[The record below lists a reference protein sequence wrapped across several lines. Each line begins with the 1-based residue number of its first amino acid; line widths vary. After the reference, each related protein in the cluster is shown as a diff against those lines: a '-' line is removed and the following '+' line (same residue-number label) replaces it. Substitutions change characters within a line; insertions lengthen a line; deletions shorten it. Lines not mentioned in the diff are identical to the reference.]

1 MRPNDRAYAR
11 AARQVNSALAIAET
25 TPDAVIRD
33 FLEATWDV
41 LGVSGSCW
49 HLTDP
54 CSGLPVSSGAAGDPP
69 GSLEWS
75 LEFEYARPDVSRF
88 AELRER
94 RDPVAAISSETRGT
108 PAASARFREM
118 IRPAGAVDELRVA
131 FRDPF
136 GVWATIAVFTTRR
149 MTRDDLGFVAATVP
163 VGSAALRAATVRAV
177 ATPVEATRPRA
188 PDPGGPSVV
197 ILGADDAIVAADAVS
212 RARLEAVPEDRD
224 VSLPGI
230 VSVLAAQARC
240 SPATDQTS
248 ARMRAVDGRWL
259 QLHASPLQD
268 HPGSVAVVIAPA
280 PLDEVR
286 DGVLRA
292 LGVSARERQVALLS
306 LQGMSAKEIARDL
319 QISQWTAKD
328 HLKAVYAKTGVTCRA
343 DLTALAESR
352 SFPPAQG
359 VVDHA

>member
-11 AARQVNSALAIAET
+11 AARQVSSALAIAET
-25 TPDAVIRD
+25 TPDAVIHD

-41 LGVSGSCW
+41 LGIASSCW

-88 AELRER
+88 AELSER
-94 RDPVAAISSETRGT
+94 RDPVAAISTETRGD
-108 PAASARFREM
+108 PATSARFREM
-118 IRPAGAVDELRVA
+118 IRPTGAVDELRVA

-136 GVWATIAVFTTRR
+136 GIWATIVLFTTRR

-163 VGSAALRAATVRAV
+163 TGSGALRAATARAA
-177 ATPVEATRPRA
+177 ATAAVEATAPRA

-212 RARLEAVPEDRD
+212 RARLEVVPEDRD
-224 VSLPGI
+224 VSLPGV
-230 VSVLAAQARC
+230 VSVLAARARC
-240 SPATDQTS
+240 APATDRTS

-259 QLHASPLQD
+259 QLHASPLPDQ
-268 HPGSVAVVIAPA
+268 PGNVAVVIAPA
-280 PLDEVR
+280 PPDEVR
-286 DGVLRA
+286 DSVLRA

-306 LQGMSAKEIARDL
+306 LQGLSAKEIARDL
-319 QISQWTAKD
+319 QISQWTARD
-328 HLKAVYAKTGVTCRA
+328 HLKAVYAKTGATCRA
-343 DLTALAESR
+343 DLTALAD
-352 SFPPAQG
+352 G
-359 VVDHA
+359 